1 MAKMI
6 KFKEYIVESRKNGT
20 SSTQKIYVTQRDND
34 RYFSQKLSTSRNGF
48 TRISKKVTFEAD
60 PNEVYDEGEFG
71 YITIGSQ
78 KIYVNSSGNNEFE
91 IYGLKK

>member
-1 MAKMI
+1 MKTFAS
-6 KFKEYIVESRKNGT
+6 YIAESNKNGT

-34 RYFSQKLSTSRNGF
+34 RYFSQKLSTFRNGF

-60 PNEVYDEGEFG
+60 PSEVYDEGEFG

-78 KIYVNSSGNNEFE
+78 KIYVNASGNNEFE